1 MKIISI
7 EYLKKA
13 IKSRTILVGVLI
25 SGLSFIQGIVYEF
38 PVTPFVQGI
47 IGVLLG
53 TVVVLLR
60 MDTTD
65 GIDDK

>member
-1 MKIISI
+1 MLFRS

-13 IKSRTILVGVLI
+13 IKSRTVLVGILI

-38 PVTPFVQGI
+38 PVSPMLQGI
-47 IGVLLG
+47 IGVILG

-65 GIDDK
+65 AIDDK